1 MVAPAGWGWLLSVA
15 SVAWPA
21 ATREEK
27 AKRATYP
34 VLREQWGEETAAAQA
49 GKTAGQ
55 DAGEQGARKEGR
67 GLRPGAETEGQALR
81 LRKGSQ

>member
-1 MVAPAGWGWLLSVA
+1 MAPAARGWLLSVA

-27 AKRATYP
+27 AKRETCP
-34 VLREQWGEETAAAQA
+34 VLREQWGAETAAAQA

-55 DAGEQGARKEGR
+55 DAGEQGAREEGR
-67 GLRPGAETEGQALR
+67 GLRPGTEPGGQALR